1 MADSPRK
8 ILENY
13 KQIIIDAL
21 ADSLEKN
28 ERVAQAMLRQSIS
41 INIRSFATNMVMEIS
56 MADYWKFVDKGV
68 DGYERKVG
76 SPYKYNKSG
85 KPIPKEAMLKHIAN
99 RGITPSMSISKYRQ
113 LQRKKK
119 SLKGKVSTKLL
130 KRLENKIVKKNKKE
144 MLDSMAWAM
153 GVNLKKKGIKPTN
166 FVDEAFDNNILDNM
180 SRDLSTALGREI
192 LIDFNLE

>member
-1 MADSPRK
+1 MADSPRQ

-13 KQIIIDAL
+13 KQIIIDAI
-21 ADSLEKN
+21 AESLNKN
-28 ERVAQAMLRQSIS
+28 DKVVKGGLVQSIS

-68 DGYERKVG
+68 DGYERRVG

-85 KPIPKEAMLKHIAN
+85 KPIPKEAILKHIAN
-99 RGITPSMSISKYRQ
+99 RGITPRSSNLKKE
-113 LQRKKK
+113 RKIK
-119 SLKGKVSTKLL
+119 SLK
-130 KRLENKIVKKNKKE
+130 NKTVKKALKQKSKQDTLN
-144 MLDSMAWAM
+144 SMAWAM
-153 GVNLKKKGIKPTN
+153 GVNLKKHGIKPTN

-180 SRDLSTALGREI
+180 SKELSTALGREI

>member
-1 MADSPRK
+1 MQDSPRK

-13 KQIIIDAL
+13 KQIIIHAL

-28 ERVAQAMLRQSIS
+28 DRIAQGLLVQSIS

-56 MADYWKFVDKGV
+56 MADYWKYV
-68 DGYERKVG
+68 DGGRRKG
-76 SPYKYNKSG
+76 SKMP
-85 KPIPKEAMLKHIAN
+85 PINAMLKHIAN
-99 RGITPSMSISKYRQ
+99 RGINYKGIQNSYRNKKGQLVKRKKPLAKEKALRTLAYLIGRSIS
-113 LQRKKK
+113 
-119 SLKGKVSTKLL
+119 
-130 KRLENKIVKKNKKE
+130 
-144 MLDSMAWAM
+144 
-153 GVNLKKKGIKPTN
+153 KKGIKPTN

>member
-1 MADSPRK
+1 MQDSPRK

-68 DGYERKVG
+68 DGTKRSQG
-76 SPYKYNKSG
+76 SPYKFKKGNIKQAAV
-85 KPIPKEAMLKHIAN
+85 KKFALN
-99 RGITPSMSISKYRQ
+99 RGITSYRKPDGTVIFNTKKDLKDRKGKSISMD
-113 LQRKKK
+113 KKFK
-119 SLKGKVSTKLL
+119 TLYWLIG
-130 KRLENKIVKKNKKE
+130 RGIARN
-144 MLDSMAWAM
+144 
-153 GVNLKKKGIKPTN
+153 GIKPTN

-192 LIDFNLE
+192 LIDFNLNDI